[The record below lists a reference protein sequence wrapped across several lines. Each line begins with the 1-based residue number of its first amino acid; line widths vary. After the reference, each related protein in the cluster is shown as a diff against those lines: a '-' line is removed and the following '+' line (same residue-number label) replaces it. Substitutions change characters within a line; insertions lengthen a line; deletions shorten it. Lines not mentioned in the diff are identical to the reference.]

1 MGVERVLVSDYP
13 PKQILDKI
21 EKIEEQLIRIEKK
34 LDDHI
39 NFIMKVYK
47 PLSKPIDKFREWL
60 R

>member
-1 MGVERVLVSDYP
+1 MSDYP
-13 PKQILDKI
+13 PKQILNKI

-34 LDDHI
+34 LDNHI
-39 NFIMKVYK
+39 DFIMKVCK